1 MVRRKVKLR
10 GHAVVDPPVIRI
22 PSGQIVLGRMS
33 TSFSYRPKRIPIKVT
48 LPPYLWAAIQISH

>member
-1 MVRRKVKLR
+1 VKLR

-33 TSFSYRPKRIPIKVT
+33 TSFSYRLEPIPIKVT

>member
-33 TSFSYRPKRIPIKVT
+33 TSFSYRWKRILIAMAR
-48 LPPYLWAAIQISH
+48 PPYLWLAIQISH

>member
-1 MVRRKVKLR
+1 MVRRKVRLS

-33 TSFSYRPKRIPIKVT
+33 TSFSYRRKRILIAVT
-48 LPPYLWAAIQISH
+48 LQQYLWGAIQISH

>member
-10 GHAVVDPPVIRI
+10 GHTVVDPPVIRI

-33 TSFSYRPKRIPIKVT
+33 TYFSYREKPI
-48 LPPYLWAAIQISH
+48 LIAAGRPPYLWLAIQISH